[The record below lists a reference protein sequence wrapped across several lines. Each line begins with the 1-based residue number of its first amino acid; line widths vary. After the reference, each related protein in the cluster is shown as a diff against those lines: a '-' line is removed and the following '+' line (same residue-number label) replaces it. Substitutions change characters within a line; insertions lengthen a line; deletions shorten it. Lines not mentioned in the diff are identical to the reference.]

1 MPVSLAIEVVPTGTV
16 GAELK
21 GVDIAAAGRAEV
33 EAIKRW
39 IGFLNHLFL
48 WPEL

>member
-1 MPVSLAIEVVPTGTV
+1 MPVSLAIQVVPTGTV

-33 EAIKRW
+33 EAIKQW
-39 IGFLNHLFL
+39 IEFLNHLFL
-48 WPEL
+48 

>member
-21 GVDIAAAGRAEV
+21 GVDIAAAGRNEV
-33 EAIKRW
+33 GPIKRW

-48 WPEL
+48 